1 MSRRRGKLTGEDR
14 ALWQQVAKTARP
26 LPGRMEQLLAS
37 SAEPPRA
44 AETETVPPPEKPIVT
59 DAMRRAL
66 AAGLR
71 GEPSSHAQP
80 PERKGPDGRT
90 GSPIERPVHRK
101 LAKGR
106 LPLEGRLDLH
116 GLDRAEAHTRL
127 LRFLRD
133 AQHRGMRHVLVITG
147 KGSSFGSEGALR
159 RVVPLWLAGPGLA
172 DVVSGHDLASRGHG
186 GEGALYVRLKRR
198 RRL

>member
-1 MSRRRGKLTGEDR
+1 MSRRRGKLSGEDR
-14 ALWQQVAKTARP
+14 ALWQQVAKTTRP

-44 AETETVPPPEKPIVT
+44 AEAETVRAPERPVVT
-59 DAMRRAL
+59 EAMRRAL
-66 AAGLR
+66 AAGFR
-71 GEPSSHAQP
+71 GETPSAARPQ
-80 PERKGPDGRT
+80 EQKGSGSRT
-90 GSPIERPVHRK
+90 GNPIERPVQRK

-106 LPLEGRLDLH
+106 LPLDGRLDLH
-116 GLDRAEAHTRL
+116 GLDQAEAHARL
-127 LRFLRD
+127 LGFLLD

-147 KGSSFGSEGALR
+147 KGSSMGSEGALK
-159 RVVPLWLAGPGLA
+159 RVVPLWLAGGELA